1 MRKVWSGLGA
11 VALALVGYAWATDF
25 ISMQGERT
33 LYTAQCLKGQWVG
46 DRCTGEM
53 AAAERVR
60 YKALKQRG
68 EVLFWN
74 VGAVDISGR
83 LGPCQV
89 RDGRNWVC
97 EPNADARRSITLALS
112 EGHPKANNA
121 GITRPAHCISKWKW
135 LSLKAEGRSV
145 ASSS

>member
-1 MRKVWSGLGA
+1 MRRVWCGLG
-11 VALALVGYAWATDF
+11 VIALGLAFSAWATDF
-25 ISMQGERT
+25 FSMQGERT
-33 LYTAQCLKGQWVG
+33 LYTAQCVKGQWIG
-46 DRCTGEM
+46 DRCTGEL

-60 YKALKQRG
+60 FKASKQRG
-68 EVLFWN
+68 EVVFWN
-74 VGAVDISGR
+74 VGEVDISGR

-89 RDGRNWVC
+89 HDGRNWVC

-121 GITRPAHCISKWKW
+121 GITRPAHCISTWNW

-145 ASSS
+145 SSKS